1 MREVIRIGDTLKVAV
16 FHFLTR
22 SYATRINVLSDSS
35 DNSHLHLLCLKKKVG
50 SFGFH
55 APETVMA
62 LPSNPDSSMTTLNFS
77 PLSKA
82 LNSLDRALARALAAR
97 EDEELRDA
105 CIQRFEYSFE
115 LSWKMLKR
123 QLREEL
129 ANPAALD
136 TWSYKQ
142 MIRVAG
148 ERRLITDVEAWF
160 DYREKRNLSS
170 HTYDERKANQ
180 VFAVLPRFAK
190 SAADLLSRLLARH
203 G

>member
-1 MREVIRIGDTLKVAV
+1 
-16 FHFLTR
+16 
-22 SYATRINVLSDSS
+22 
-35 DNSHLHLLCLKKKVG
+35 
-50 SFGFH
+50 
-55 APETVMA
+55 MA
-62 LPSNPDSSMTTLNFS
+62 LPSNLGSSMTTLNFA
-77 PLSKA
+77 PLGKA
-82 LNSLDRALARALAAR
+82 LNSLDRALVRALAAT

-129 ANPAALD
+129 ANPAELD

-148 ERRLITDVEAWF
+148 ERQLIADVEAWF
-160 DYREKRNLSS
+160 DYREKRNLTS
-170 HTYDERKANQ
+170 HTYDGRKAKQ

-190 SAADLLSRLLARH
+190 DAADLFSLLQARH

>member
-1 MREVIRIGDTLKVAV
+1 V
-16 FHFLTR
+16 
-22 SYATRINVLSDSS
+22 
-35 DNSHLHLLCLKKKVG
+35 
-50 SFGFH
+50 
-55 APETVMA
+55 
-62 LPSNPDSSMTTLNFS
+62 TTLDLT
-77 PLSKA
+77 PLGKA
-82 LNSLDRALARALAAR
+82 LNGFDWALARALAAI
-97 EDEELRDA
+97 EDEDLRDA

-136 TWSYKQ
+136 TWSFKH

-148 ERRLITDVEAWF
+148 ERELVANVEAWF
-160 DYREKRNLSS
+160 NYREKRNLTS
-170 HTYDERKANQ
+170 HTYDERKAKQ

-190 SAADLLSRLLARH
+190 DAADLLSRLQARY